1 MGSSKRQRN
10 RGFLLTETGK
20 LKLET
25 ARQKAE
31 RLENQGKRYTVEQ
44 LSQIT
49 ELDLSTITRILN
61 NSTRSDRRTLERLF
75 QGFNLKLEAEDF
87 YKPQLK
93 SNSQLKSFNLPV
105 YYPVSNSN
113 IYGRQA
119 ELEQLTEYLTVS
131 QAIILYGI
139 KGIGKTAIAAEL
151 VDRVKDDF
159 KYVGWRSLTA
169 NSSLE
174 VVSAILEQFSVNV
187 DDAGLE
193 TKVAWLVSFMQQHRC
208 LLVFD
213 NVDTILDR
221 DAKSE
226 FTAFFSY
233 LSTVVHQS
241 SIILI
246 SSRRLNTVTLTKS
259 QSLVIDGL
267 SLEAVTMMFCDRGIT
282 VGDRTLT
289 KLTKFYDAHP
299 LSLHL
304 AAATIEDVFNSDVKE
319 FLAQKIAIFSEIEK
333 VLNKQFEQ
341 LSELEISTL
350 CWLVVNGEPV
360 SLEQLREDTKFPP
373 RQIVECLRRLQ
384 DYLFIDKFA
393 QSFAIQPLIK
403 KYIINHL
410 VERVCREIER
420 EQIEF
425 LTNNALMKATAPD
438 FIRQQQVESII
449 KPITERLLV
458 HLGRDCLLNNLAN
471 LLNKQRKHTP
481 RKPGYLAGNI
491 FNLLRY
497 LKTDLCRWN
506 FSNLSVWQADGRGI
520 DLRQCNFAFADL
532 TQSRFTE
539 DFGETLSLAIS
550 PDRKQLAACDT
561 NGQIRLWGLQDNR
574 QQLTL
579 GGHSAWTQQVIYSP
593 DGQTL
598 ASCSS
603 DRTIRL
609 WNLNSG
615 SCIGVLK
622 SHQGRVRA
630 IAFTP
635 DGQTLA
641 SGGDDWVI
649 KLWDVNTQTVRL
661 TLRGHTD
668 NIRSII
674 ISPDGQTLIS
684 SGDDGSIRF
693 WSLNGRCWRTIEAHQ
708 QPVWTIAMSPDGSF
722 IASGSVDNT
731 VKLWDS
737 NDGSLITTFRH
748 QGSVS
753 QIAFSPDAKQLV
765 SASYDRTV
773 CIWNIATK
781 RRLKTLTHN
790 DWVQSLVFTND
801 NLITSSRDRQI
812 QHWNIDTEQVQ
823 TTVNSYSNGI
833 WAIAVSPDGR
843 QIASTNDE
851 QTIQLW
857 NVDRSKIERVVTGH
871 SKSIWSVA
879 YSQDNRFL
887 ASASDD
893 RTIKIWDVST
903 GKLHRT
909 IQGDTWFWTVVF
921 SPNSSIVA
929 SAGADC
935 SIEFYCLATGNLIDT
950 FTGHTDIIR
959 YIVFDLDGKHLAS
972 CGLDNTARVW
982 RIDTGKCIAVFN
994 HPSPV
999 SSVAF
1004 SFKQPILATGSDDNL
1019 VRLWDITT
1027 GQLLQ
1032 TLSGHTGW
1040 VQSIAFSPHNELLAS
1055 GSHDGTIKL
1064 WQTGKAIAT
1073 LVHGG
1078 WVRAIAFRTCST
1090 TKQLQLVSGSGDGT
1104 IKLWDVNTRSC
1115 LKTLYPP
1122 QPYSQMNIT
1131 GVTGLNES
1139 ERATLKALGAVETNV
1154 AALDNVVYLKQFQTR
1169 KSV

>member
-10 RGFLLTETGK
+10 RGFLLTETGR

-25 ARQKAE
+25 ARQEAE

-87 YKPQLK
+87 YKPLK
-93 SNSQLKSFNLPV
+93 SNSQLKSSDLPV

-119 ELEQLTEYLTVS
+119 ELKRLTEYLSDS
-131 QAIILYGI
+131 QTIILYGI
-139 KGIGKTAIAAEL
+139 KGIGKTAIAVEL
-151 VDRVKDDF
+151 VERVKDSY
-159 KYVGWRSLTA
+159 KYVCWRSLTA

-187 DDAGLE
+187 SNVGLE
-193 TKVAWLVSFMQQHRC
+193 TKVAWLVGFMQQHRC
-208 LLVFD
+208 LLIFD
-213 NVDTILDR
+213 NVDTILDC
-221 DAKSE
+221 DTKSE
-226 FTAFFSY
+226 FIAFFSY
-233 LSTVVHQS
+233 LSTVIHQS

-246 SSRRLNTVTLTKS
+246 SSRRLNTVTSIKS
-259 QSLVIDGL
+259 QSFSIDGL
-267 SLEAVTMMFCDRGIT
+267 SLKAVAMMFRDRGIT
-282 VGDRTLT
+282 VSDRALT
-289 KLTKFYDAHP
+289 ELTKFYAAHP

-304 AAATIEDVFNSDVKE
+304 AATTIKDIFDGDVKE
-319 FLAQKIAIFSEIEK
+319 FLAQKIAVFSEIEK

-341 LSELEISTL
+341 LSSEISIL
-350 CWLVVNGEPV
+350 YWLAVNDEPA
-360 SLEQLREDTKFPP
+360 SLEQLRENTKVSS
-373 RQIVECLRRLQ
+373 RQIVECLRKLQ
-384 DYLFIDKFA
+384 DYLFINKIA
-393 QSFAIQPLIK
+393 QCFTIQPSIR

-410 VERVCREIER
+410 VERVCREIEG
-420 EQIEF
+420 EQNEL
-425 LTNNALMKATAPD
+425 LTTNALMKATAPD
-438 FIRQQQVESII
+438 FIRQQQVELII
-449 KPITERLLV
+449 KPITEQLLV
-458 HLGRDCLLNNLAN
+458 QLGRDRLLNILSN
-471 LLNKQRKHTP
+471 LLNRQRKHTP
-481 RKPGYLAGNI
+481 RKSGYLAGNI
-491 FNLLRY
+491 FNLLCY
-497 LKTDLCRWN
+497 LKTDLHRWN

-520 DLRQCNFAFADL
+520 NLKQCNFAFADL

-550 PDRKQLAACDT
+550 PDKKQLAACDT
-561 NGQIRLWGLQDNR
+561 NGQIRLWNLQDNR

-579 GGHSAWTQQVIYSP
+579 RGHSAWTQMVAYSP

-603 DRTIRL
+603 DSTVRL
-609 WNLNSG
+609 WNLDLGN
-615 SCIGVLK
+615 CIGVLK

-641 SGGDDWVI
+641 SAGDDWVI
-649 KLWDVNTQTVRL
+649 KLWEVNTQTVKL

-674 ISPDGQTLIS
+674 ISPDGQTVVS

-693 WSLNGRCWRTIEAHQ
+693 WSLNGRCWQTIKAHQ
-708 QPVWTIAMSPDGSF
+708 QPVWTIAMSPDGSY
-722 IASGSVDNT
+722 IASGSVDCT

-737 NDGSLITTFRH
+737 NNVSLITTVRH

-753 QIAFSPDAKQLV
+753 QVAFSPDGRHLA

-773 CIWNIATK
+773 CIWDVATK
-781 RRLKTLTHN
+781 RQFKTLTHN
-790 DWVQSLVFTND
+790 DWVESLVFTND
-801 NLITSSRDRQI
+801 NLITSSRDRKI
-812 QHWNIDTEQVQ
+812 QYWDIDTEQVQ

-833 WAIAVSPDGR
+833 WAIALSPDGQ

-857 NVDRSKIERVVTGH
+857 NGDRSKIERVLTGH

-893 RTIKIWDVST
+893 RTIKIWELAT
-903 GKLHRT
+903 GRLHRT
-909 IQGDTWFWTVVF
+909 IRSSAWFWTVAF
-921 SPNSSIVA
+921 SPDSSILA
-929 SAGADC
+929 AAGADC
-935 SIEFYCLATGNLIDT
+935 AIEFYCLATGIINT

-959 YIVFDLDGKHLAS
+959 HIVFDSDGKYLAS
-972 CGLDNTARVW
+972 CGLDNTARIWQV
-982 RIDTGKCIAVFN
+982 DTGKCIAVFN

-1004 SFKQPILATGSDDNL
+1004 SSKQPILATGSDDNI

-1027 GQLLQ
+1027 GQPIQ

-1040 VQSIAFSPHNELLAS
+1040 VQSVAFSPNEELLAS

-1064 WQTGKAIAT
+1064 WQTGRAIAT

-1078 WVRAIAFRTCST
+1078 WVRAISFRTCPT

-1104 IKLWDVNTRSC
+1104 IKLWNVNTRSC
-1115 LKTLYPP
+1115 LKTLCPP
-1122 QPYSQMNIT
+1122 QPYSQMDIT

-1139 ERATLKALGAVETNV
+1139 ERATLKALGAVETDV
-1154 AALDNVVYLKQFQTR
+1154 AALDNVVYLYQLSMTMH
-1169 KSV
+1169 